1 MAFNGNQYI
10 WKDRKRFLGMPLSF
24 TRYAMSEDRLFLS
37 IGFLS
42 VSDDELLLYR
52 VRDISV
58 KRSLWQRIFGV
69 GTVIVSSSDKSTPVI
84 TLQSIK
90 SPMLVKELLH
100 ENVEDA
106 KLKRRMRFSEMMTDM
121 DTYSDEDLEAEAD
134 ADN

>member
-37 IGFLS
+37 VGFLS

-58 KRSLWQRIFGV
+58 KRSLWQRMFGV
-69 GTVIVSSSDKSTPVI
+69 GSVIISSSDKSTPVI

-121 DTYSDEDLEAEAD
+121 DTYSDEDLESEIDDEA
-134 ADN
+134 

>member
-10 WKDRKRFLGMPLSF
+10 WKDRKRILGMPLSF

-37 IGFLS
+37 TGFFS

-52 VRDISV
+52 IRDISV

-84 TLQSIK
+84 PLKNIK
-90 SPMLVKELLH
+90 SPLIVKELLH

-134 ADN
+134 EN

>member
-10 WKDRKRFLGMPLSF
+10 WKDRKRILGMPLSF

-37 IGFLS
+37 TGFLS

-134 ADN
+134 AEA